1 MTEIKCYCGHTNYC
15 DCDPLPNLTATQW
28 LFEKLWD
35 TPKDKFEWYA
45 LLKEAEEKFQE
56 GIEDAYIMGVFDIKN
71 GRFNPREY
79 YNETFEIDKRNITD

>member
-1 MTEIKCYCGHTNYC
+1 M
-15 DCDPLPNLTATQW
+15 TATQW

-79 YNETFEIDKRNITD
+79 YNETFVIDNRNKTDLV

>member
-1 MTEIKCYCGHTNYC
+1 MT
-15 DCDPLPNLTATQW
+15 PTQW

-35 TPKDKFEWYA
+35 APKDKFEWHSI
-45 LLKEAEEKFQE
+45 LKEAEEKFQE

-79 YNETFEIDKRNITD
+79 YKEIYETDSIQRD